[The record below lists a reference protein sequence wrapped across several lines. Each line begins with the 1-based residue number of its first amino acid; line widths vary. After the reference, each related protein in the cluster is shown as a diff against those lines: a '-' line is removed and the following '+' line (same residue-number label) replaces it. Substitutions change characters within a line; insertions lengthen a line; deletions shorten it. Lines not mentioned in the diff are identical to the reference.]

1 MLDSIR
7 QRKTLIK
14 VVLWTVVIVFIAFYA
29 GNFASVNRHDPSSS
43 MAAVGDEKI
52 GFAEFQHTVDAI
64 RRQQEEMYKQ
74 QGGDLSPQVLAFFRQ
89 QAIQSLVDR
98 KLILRE

>member
-7 QRKTLIK
+7 SRKTLIK

-43 MAAVGDEKI
+43 MASVGHEKI
-52 GFAEFQHTVDAI
+52 GFAEFQNTFDAI
-64 RRQQEEMYKQ
+64 RRQQEQMYKA
-74 QGGDLSPQVLAFFRQ
+74 QGGELSPQVISFFRQ

-98 KLILRE
+98 KLL